1 MHTVCSRAWAAT
13 CSRAGFRLRGARAQ
27 RPSEVIREAI
37 IDGRLAPGQRL
48 KEEELAR
55 ELGISRTPVR
65 EALLILESEGLVES
79 IPKRGATV
87 RSYAV
92 DDLDDLYQLRA
103 LLEGYAAR
111 RAADA
116 HLARRTSCACEE
128 SCDRFDRLRA
138 EDDLLDLV
146 KENLFFHNVI
156 LEAAGERPARRD
168 GPQGDRDP
176 ARLQVVP
183 LVLAGAEADLRSTTT
198 GSSTRALAGGDAE
211 RAELIM
217 KEHVLEA
224 RDFLA
229 RAAPSRRRKRAARMT
244 RA

>member
-1 MHTVCSRAWAAT
+1 MVARVGGNLLEGRLPAPQSASAA
-13 CSRAGFRLRGARAQ
+13 AG
-27 RPSEVIREAI
+27 EVIREAI
-37 IDGRLAPGQRL
+37 IDGRLPPGQRL

-65 EALLILESEGLVES
+65 EALLMLESEGLVES
-79 IPKRGATV
+79 IPRRGATV

-92 DDLDDLYQLRA
+92 SDLDDVYQLRA

-111 RAADA
+111 RAAGRISPDDI
-116 HLARRTSCACEE
+116 ARLEK

-146 KENLFFHNVI
+146 KENLLFHSVVH
-156 LEAAGERPARRD
+156 EAAAS
-168 GPQGDRDP
+168 DRL
-176 ARLQVVP
+176 AALIRKVIEIP
-183 LVLAGAEADLRSTTT
+183 LVYKSFYWYSPEQKLISQHYHRQL
-198 GSSTRALAGGDAE
+198 TRALRLRDGE

-224 RDFLA
+224 RDFLLA
-229 RAAPSRRRKRAARMT
+229 QIGHRGEDEPA
-244 RA
+244 

>member
-1 MHTVCSRAWAAT
+1 VGKILLEGSPPISQNASAA
-13 CSRAGFRLRGARAQ
+13 A
-27 RPSEVIREAI
+27 SEIIRDAI

-65 EALLILESEGLVES
+65 EALLMLQSEGLIDLV
-79 IPKRGATV
+79 PNRGASV
-87 RSYAV
+87 REYAA
-92 DDLDDLYQLRA
+92 DDLDDMYRLRA

-111 RAADA
+111 RAATRISSADVER
-116 HLARRTSCACEE
+116 LEE
-128 SCDRFDRLRA
+128 SCTRFDRLRA

-156 LEAAGERPARRD
+156 LEAAAS
-168 GPQGDRDP
+168 DRLTTLV
-176 ARLQVVP
+176 RKVIEIP
-183 LVLAGAEADLRSTTT
+183 LVYKSYYWYSPEQKLISEHYHKQLALALRS
-198 GSSTRALAGGDAE
+198 RDAE

-224 RDFLA
+224 RDFLLGQLRLA
-229 RAAPSRRRKRAARMT
+229 GGQENEA
-244 RA
+244 

>member
-1 MHTVCSRAWAAT
+1 MGKVLLEGHPPISRNASAA
-13 CSRAGFRLRGARAQ
+13 A
-27 RPSEVIREAI
+27 SEVIREAI
-37 IDGRLAPGQRL
+37 IEGRLAPGQRL

-79 IPKRGATV
+79 VPKRGASV

-92 DDLDDLYQLRA
+92 DDLDDMYQLRA
-103 LLEGYAAR
+103 LLEGYAAH
-111 RAADA
+111 RAA
-116 HLARRTSCACEE
+116 ARISPKAVGLLEE
-128 SCDRFDRLRA
+128 SCARFDRLRA

-156 LEAAGERPARRD
+156 LEAAAS
-168 GPQGDRDP
+168 DRLTQMV
-176 ARLQVVP
+176 RKVIEIP
-183 LVLAGAEADLRSTTT
+183 LVYKSYFWYSPKQKLISEHYHRQL
-198 GSSTRALAGGDAE
+198 ALALGNGDAD

-224 RDFLA
+224 RDFLLGQL
-229 RAAPSRRRKRAARMT
+229 RVDGGPAAAKSGAT
-244 RA
+244 G